1 MTEDMNPLPE
11 LEVFQVEAMFENH
24 AHELLEFTFKV
35 DGEEFKGHFHGDEI
49 IWFNPHPKQTM
60 DESRVKRI
68 ESAIYSLIRHHGVS
82 NDIQDFEK
90 IKPLFEDTPHE
101 RKQFSLQMQGNEYKG
116 FVHKGEVHWFHP
128 QPHQK
133 LDDEV
138 LEVLESKI
146 HEKVVQH
153 ELDHERKQD

>member
-1 MTEDMNPLPE
+1 
-11 LEVFQVEAMFENH
+11 
-24 AHELLEFTFKV
+24 
-35 DGEEFKGHFHGDEI
+35 
-49 IWFNPHPKQTM
+49 M

-82 NDIQDFEK
+82 DDIQNFEK

-133 LDDEV
+133 FEDEV

-146 HEKVVQH
+146 HEKV
-153 ELDHERKQD
+153 ERKEQDIEIQQE